1 MDSNRHPV
9 NHTQALERLKQGNVR
24 FTTNVRSI
32 ESLGGKQQ
40 REALVGGQKPFA
52 IVLSC
57 SDSRAPS
64 ELLFDCG
71 LGDLFVVRV
80 AGNVVAPTIVGS
92 VEFAAATFGT
102 ELIVVMGHTRCGAV
116 VATVDALRSGR
127 GAISENVRDIVDRIA
142 VGVAELVNGG
152 KNGEDVIGPAIRAN
166 VRVSANHL
174 RHGSPVLEER
184 IAAGRLAVVGA
195 EYSLETGEVD
205 FFDV

>member
-127 GAISENVRDIVDRIA
+127 GAISENVRNIVDRIA
-142 VGVAELVNGG
+142 PGVAELVNGG